1 MKNRLGQAV
10 AICATV
16 MVLAVQTSHAQT
28 HFLEYATDDL
38 ARWTSDGKVGREGN
52 GGYSDLHDP
61 DNPTTP
67 RNVLVAVIKTNAA
80 QYAVWVAQTPADVP
94 QAVRDAAILAAE
106 NVAGDSGVR
115 DHAASN
121 IVVMAS
127 AYGVTDQPISWA
139 AVATAMQ
146 VERIDATASNDV
158 MRLLTVIGDGTTL
171 LSFKEFYSE
180 NGGDVFNVRW
190 P

>member
-1 MKNRLGQAV
+1 MKFSISVFFACIATFVTAAMDWPTQPDANMRMVDYYDVNVNTNHPAAVTDYPWTIRYNDSTAEQRVTWTGDAADEPTQA
-10 AICATV
+10 
-16 MVLAVQTSHAQT
+16 
-28 HFLEYATDDL
+28 EY
-38 ARWTSDGKVGREGN
+38 
-52 GGYSDLHDP
+52 
-61 DNPTTP
+61 
-67 RNVLVAVIKTNAA
+67 NAA
-80 QYAVWVAQTPADVP
+80 DP
-94 QAVRDAAILAAE
+94 VRGKAIRDNAE
-106 NVAGDSGVR
+106 NDARHGAGSSGVR

-121 IVVMAS
+121 IVVLAS

-171 LSFKEFYSE
+171 LSFKEFYTE
-180 NGGDVFNVRW
+180 NGGDVFNVTW

>member
-1 MKNRLGQAV
+1 MRIILITMLLFM
-10 AICATV
+10 AIA
-16 MVLAVQTSHAQT
+16 AHAQT

-38 ARWTSDGKVGREGN
+38 ARWTSDGKVGGEGD
-52 GGYSDLHDP
+52 GGYSDLNDP
-61 DNPTTP
+61 DNPTTS

-106 NVAGDSGVR
+106 NVAGSSAVR
-115 DHAASN
+115 DASASN
-121 IVVMAS
+121 IVVLA
-127 AYGVTDQPISWA
+127 AVYGVTNQPISWA

-146 VERIDATASNDV
+146 VERADATASNDIT
-158 MRLLTVIGDGTTL
+158 RLFTVIGDGTTL
-171 LSFKEFYSE
+171 LSYKEFYSE

>member
-1 MKNRLGQAV
+1 MRHIISIALMLATVHAHGQTMDEKFTTWEYQSGRTQTPMLVTWNEGRTEILHLDVAGLSSEDAIAEVDAITQGEVDSAAV
-10 AICATV
+10 AIIN
-16 MVLAVQTSHAQT
+16 
-28 HFLEYATDDL
+28 D
-38 ARWTSDGKVGREGN
+38 KN
-52 GGYSDLHDP
+52 
-61 DNPTTP
+61 
-67 RNVLVAVIKTNAA
+67 
-80 QYAVWVAQTPADVP
+80 
-94 QAVRDAAILAAE
+94 DAKHG
-106 NVAGDSGVR
+106 AGSSGVR
-115 DHAASN
+115 DTAASN
-121 IVVMAS
+121 IVALSS

-139 AVATAMQ
+139 DVATAMQ